1 MKLKT
6 YSWVMNAKWQI
17 GWVYSLHDADS
28 CFVDYGNGLC
38 SFELI
43 KDLQIIELI
52 FKGWAE

>member
-1 MKLKT
+1 
-6 YSWVMNAKWQI
+6 MNAKWQI